1 MNEWMYVCMYVCVC
15 LSACV
20 RERERECVCVYV
32 CMYVCWQLSL
42 QLPASIRT
50 HTETHTHTNTH
61 THKHTHTHTHT
72 GATGRVH
79 LETGSYGNRDTPD
92 YNAGSLAPGPSG
104 IQIDKC
110 HSYCLFSTS
119 LIYFNFFDL
128 VCSRT
133 LKESWLQQLF
143 VLVHTH
149 THTHIHT
156 HTHMYLYCVVLCSI
170 CTNATTIVCFI
181 SKAVL

>member
-1 MNEWMYVCMYVCVC
+1 MNVCMYVCVC
-15 LSACV
+15 VCLPVCV
-20 RERERECVCVYV
+20 RDRESVCVCMCV
-32 CMYVCWQLSL
+32 CMYVDNYHCSCL
-42 QLPASIRT
+42 QAYAHTQRRT
-50 HTETHTHTNTH
+50 HTQT
-61 THKHTHTHTHT
+61 HTHTHTHT